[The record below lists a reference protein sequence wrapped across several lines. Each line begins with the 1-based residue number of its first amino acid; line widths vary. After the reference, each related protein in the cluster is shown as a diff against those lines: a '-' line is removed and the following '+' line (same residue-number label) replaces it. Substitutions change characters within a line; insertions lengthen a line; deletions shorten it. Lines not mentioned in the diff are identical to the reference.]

1 MRVDNFLA
9 SYNANSSLLET
20 VAKNSTSLNSAKN
33 LARAEFEARTNTNS
47 KEFDQ
52 ALKEQT
58 DAFEAF
64 FIKSILDIS
73 LKNKASIF
81 KDDASDKIY
90 SSMYNDAMS
99 KALSGGMGFS
109 ELLFN
114 FLKEGS

>member
-1 MRVDNFLA
+1 MMVDNFLA
-9 SYNANSSLLET
+9 RYNSQLNINLLNKVKEADD
-20 VAKNSTSLNSAKN
+20 AK
-33 LARAEFEARTNTNS
+33 S
-47 KEFDQ
+47 KEEEKKFDE

-64 FIKSILDIS
+64 MIKTVLDVSLQDKVSIFEKD
-73 LKNKASIF
+73 KAS
-81 KDDASDKIY
+81 DEIY

-114 FLKEGS
+114 FLKERS

>member
-1 MRVDNFLA
+1 MMVDNFLA
-9 SYNANSSLLET
+9 RYNSQL
-20 VAKNSTSLNSAKN
+20 
-33 LARAEFEARTNTNS
+33 NTNLLNKVKEADDAKS
-47 KEFDQ
+47 KEEEKKFDE

-64 FIKSILDIS
+64 MIKTVLDVSLQDKVSIFEKD
-73 LKNKASIF
+73 KAS
-81 KDDASDKIY
+81 DEIY

-114 FLKEGS
+114 FLKERS